1 MNARAILL
9 LVAAVGAVA
18 LYPASNW
25 WERTYATYLAS
36 ETSPDGCFRI
46 DTYKPFWVL
55 PSMLHRS
62 PDPDPT
68 IRNSLGRPWE
78 MAVFRRAYEVSTG
91 RLLGET
97 VVFDPVGPADRNYWN
112 TSRTPGRRVVFAN
125 EFLLFDSD
133 RCADDATL
141 AKLETF
147 YEGER
152 EAHRAMVDVLEED
165 RRNANSAGHADQ

>member
-1 MNARAILL
+1 MMAKMTATFLA
-9 LVAAVGAVA
+9 VVVGAIC
-18 LYPASNW
+18 YQASEW
-25 WERTYATYLAS
+25 WERAFATYVRS
-36 ETSPDGCFRI
+36 EPSPDGCFRI

-165 RRNANSAGHADQ
+165 RRNANPAGHADQ